1 MVLASRVMSDWAKA
15 LPVNTAWCW
24 MTTPVWLKMIP
35 LKLDVVPS
43 WAKPATFQKMFCGRT
58 PPAKVMV
65 VALDAVRFPVV
76 QKIKTEELVPDK
88 VVLADIVI
96 SLVHL

>member
-1 MVLASRVMSDWAKA
+1 
-15 LPVNTAWCW
+15 
-24 MTTPVWLKMIP
+24 MIP

-43 WAKPATFQKMFCGRT
+43 CARPATFQKMFAGKT
-58 PPAKVMV
+58 PPTKVIV

-88 VVLADIVI
+88 VTPDDIVI
-96 SLVHL
+96 SVVHL